1 LLRPFANF
9 AALHF
14 IAKALHKKLPVTW
27 ALGIQ
32 GRKMNSANNKYLLA
46 AALCCALAALAHVG
60 CIVFGGDWYRFFGA
74 GEQMAQMAEQG
85 LWYPTIVTSVIV
97 VILCI
102 WAFYGLSGSGAIK
115 RLPLTRLALVG
126 ITGIF
131 LLRGVS
137 FVGLMPMFPENGLT
151 FWLVSSAICLFI
163 GGLFAVGTFQQWSFL
178 GGKNA

>member
-1 LLRPFANF
+1 
-9 AALHF
+9 
-14 IAKALHKKLPVTW
+14 
-27 ALGIQ
+27 
-32 GRKMNSANNKYLLA
+32 MNSASNKYLLA

-102 WAFYGLSGSGAIK
+102 WVFYGLSGSGAIK

-137 FVGLMPMFPENGLT
+137 FVGLISG
-151 FWLVSSAICLFI
+151 
-163 GGLFAVGTFQQWSFL
+163 
-178 GGKNA
+178 